1 MTDSVQDAVISDA
14 SKQVLDAI
22 ITKSKM
28 VLDKSNTD
36 ALTAAQRMLREFA
49 TQAEANRIK
58 ANEEKGILKAL
69 GDAIDALDEQ
79 LTDGLNQL
87 IHSPEFQQLES
98 AWRGLNGLVKNSE
111 TGERLKLRLI
121 DAHKGDLYEDLTK
134 AVDVDQSQLFKK
146 IYEEEYGTYG
156 GNPYSVLVADLA
168 IGRHPDDIT
177 LVKELA
183 KVAAMAHAPIIL
195 GADPALFDL
204 PSFTGLA
211 GPRDLSKIF
220 DTKDTAEWRAFRESE
235 DSRYV
240 ALTLPGYL
248 LRLPYGA
255 KTSKVTQFAY
265 EEFRDFDWSVDKE
278 GNPVA
283 PKRPDQDERHQA
295 YLWGNSAYLLAQ
307 RITSA
312 FATYG
317 WSAAIRGVEGGGKVE
332 GLPVH
337 TFNTGEGDLAMKC
350 PTEVTITDRRE
361 KELNDLGFIAVVHK
375 KNENLAAFFG
385 GQTVNKPFSYSNA
398 LANANARLSSQ
409 LPCILAASRFAH
421 YIKVIMR
428 DKMGSFASRENVE
441 AYLNNWIADYVL
453 TNDNSS
459 QSLKAQFPLR
469 EARIDVSDDP
479 AKPGVYKATVFLRPH
494 FQLEELTASI
504 RMVAELP
511 KPVKK

>member
-1 MTDSVQDAVISDA
+1 MTDIVQEEPISADSKAALDKIIA
-14 SKQVLDAI
+14 S
-22 ITKSKM
+22 SKM
-28 VLDKSNTD
+28 VLDTRNTD
-36 ALTAAQRMLREFA
+36 AVTAAQRMLREFA
-49 TQAEANRIK
+49 KQAKDAKIK
-58 ANEEKGILKAL
+58 ADEEKGILKAL
-69 GDAIDALDEQ
+69 GDAVKNLDEQ
-79 LTDGLNQL
+79 LTKGLNEL
-87 IHSPEFQQLES
+87 MHSKEFQQLES
-98 AWRGLNGLVKNSE
+98 AWRGLHGLVKNSE
-111 TGERLKLRLI
+111 TGERMKLRLI
-121 DAHKGDLYEDLTK
+121 DAHKADLLDDLTK

-146 IYEEEYGTYG
+146 IYEEEYGTFG
-156 GNPYSVLVADLA
+156 GSPYSVLVADLA
-168 IGRHPDDIT
+168 IGRHPSDLS

-183 KVAAMAHAPIIL
+183 KVAAMAHAPIIV

-204 PSFTGLA
+204 PSFTDLA
-211 GPRDLSKIF
+211 KPRDLSKTF
-220 DTKDTAEWRAFRESE
+220 ETADTADWRAFRESE

-248 LRLPYGA
+248 LRLPYGE
-255 KTSKVTQFAY
+255 KTNKVSQFAF
-265 EEFRDFDWSVDKE
+265 EEFAEFDWSFDDK

-283 PKRPDQDERHQA
+283 PKRQDQAERHKA

-307 RITSA
+307 RVTAA

-317 WSAAIRGVEGGGKVE
+317 WSAAIRGVEGGGMVE

-385 GQTVNKPFSYSNA
+385 GQTVNKPFAYSNA

-428 DKMGSFASRENVE
+428 DKIGTFASRENVE
-441 AYLNNWIADYVL
+441 LFLNNWIADYVL

-469 EARIDVSDDP
+469 EARIDVVEDP

-511 KPVKK
+511 KPVGK